1 MNGSTYNQLRVFHTI
16 AQEGSITGAARIL
29 GIAAPSVSQSL
40 KLLEQSLDLPLF
52 TRTTRKIELTEAGEL
67 LYQRTLKSINELN
80 FAFESVGDLRHI
92 PRGKVRITLPRFVY
106 QQILAPVYREF
117 CQTYPEI
124 DLEISINDG
133 TVDIIEDGF
142 DLGIRF
148 GHRVGDEMVAKLL
161 IPPKKDAFFASPA
174 YIANYGMPKSIEE
187 FSQHKYIYYRFIS
200 SNQLL
205 PLTVLRNGQ
214 EVIIDAPCALVAN
227 DTDVIKDAAL
237 QGLGIGRLLE
247 TIVADELARGDL
259 VPVLPELWNE
269 MSGLYIFFHQ
279 NTQKAKRVRVLI
291 DFLLKKA
298 TI

>member
-1 MNGSTYNQLRVFHTI
+1 M
-16 AQEGSITGAARIL
+16 
-29 GIAAPSVSQSL
+29 
-40 KLLEQSLDLPLF
+40 
-52 TRTTRKIELTEAGEL
+52 
-67 LYQRTLKSINELN
+67 
-80 FAFESVGDLRHI
+80 
-92 PRGKVRITLPRFVY
+92 
-106 QQILAPVYREF
+106 
-117 CQTYPEI
+117 
-124 DLEISINDG
+124 
-133 TVDIIEDGF
+133 
-142 DLGIRF
+142 
-148 GHRVGDEMVAKLL
+148 
-161 IPPKKDAFFASPA
+161 
-174 YIANYGMPKSIEE
+174 
-187 FSQHKYIYYRFIS
+187 
-200 SNQLL
+200 
-205 PLTVLRNGQ
+205 RNGQ